1 MKKYLIAI
9 LVLIMAVS
17 APTYA
22 EDSTVFTVDPSVNN
36 GAVTVNVTYKNN
48 ALVQGGGFNI
58 IYDNTKLTLKEV
70 VQGDSMA
77 NAMCVINDK
86 LAENKIRVVWASA
99 MAMPENGTVITMKLD
114 LVSGEFVNSDIGCE
128 DFKVGNMNGQVVKTA
143 SMSVKG
149 VEGSTI
155 YSGQVTETEDK
166 KEDTPATETK
176 PEETK
181 PEESKPEDDK
191 TEDSKPEDD
200 KKPNSKPSFSGGG
213 GGTIKNDGAAVQTPE
228 TNEADETL
236 PLDKVPSEEEAALGF
251 MDVAESDWFFDSV
264 KYAKENKLMSGIS
277 ETEFAPNA
285 SVTRAMLVVV
295 LHRIEGEP
303 QTGVA
308 AFADVE
314 GGQWYAN
321 AVAWAANEGIVN
333 GVGDGKFA
341 PNADITREQ
350 IATILYKYSQKKSEV
365 EAASI
370 GIIAPDRDKISDWAV
385 EGMSWAVAE
394 KLITGKD
401 GGVLDPGGKATRAE
415 IATILMRF
423 LQK

>member
-22 EDSTVFTVDPSVNN
+22 EDSTVFTVEPSVNN

-155 YSGQVTETEDK
+155 YSGQITETENE
-166 KEDTPATETK
+166 KEDTPTTDTK

-181 PEESKPEDDK
+181 PVE
-191 TEDSKPEDD
+191 
-200 KKPNSKPSFSGGG
+200 NSKPAG
-213 GGTIKNDGAAVQTPE
+213 GGTIKNDGAAPQKPE

-251 MDVAESDWFFDSV
+251 MDVAESDWFFNSV

-303 QTGVA
+303 KTGDA
-308 AFADVE
+308 AFSDVAS
-314 GGQWYAN
+314 GQWYTN

-333 GVGDGKFA
+333 GVGNGKFA

-350 IATILYKYSQKKSEV
+350 IATILYKYSQKKNPV

>member
-1 MKKYLIAI
+1 MKKYLIA
-9 LVLIMAVS
+9 VLILIIAVS
-17 APTYA
+17 APIYA
-22 EDSTVFTVDPSVNN
+22 EDSTVFTVEPSVNN
-36 GAVTVNVTYKNN
+36 GVVTVDVTYKNN

-70 VQGDSMA
+70 VQGDAMA
-77 NAMCVINDK
+77 NTMCIINDK

-99 MAMPENGTVITMKLD
+99 VAMPENGTVITIKLD
-114 LVSGEFVNSDIGCE
+114 LVSGKFLNSDIGCE
-128 DFKVGNMNGQVVKTA
+128 NFEICNMNGQVIKTA

-155 YSGQVTETEDK
+155 YSGQVAETDDK
-166 KEDTPATETK
+166 KDETPVTNTK
-176 PEETK
+176 PEDTK
-181 PEESKPEDDK
+181 P
-191 TEDSKPEDD
+191 TVDSKPAVNEVP
-200 KKPNSKPSFSGGG
+200 K
-213 GGTIKNDGAAVQTPE
+213 TDGAGTQKPVV
-228 TNEADETL
+228 NESDETL
-236 PLDKVPSEEEAALGF
+236 PLDKVPSEEEATLGF
-251 MDVAESDWFFDSV
+251 VDVAESDWFFSSV
-264 KYAKENKLMSGIS
+264 KYAKENKLMSGVS

-303 QTGVA
+303 QTVGA
-308 AFADVE
+308 TFTDVE
-314 GGQWYAN
+314 SGQWYTN

-350 IATILYKYSQKKSEV
+350 IATILYKYSQKKDMVGETAVYFS
-365 EAASI
+365 
-370 GIIAPDRDKISDWAV
+370 APDKDKISDWAM

>member
-1 MKKYLIAI
+1 MKKYLIAVLI
-9 LVLIMAVS
+9 LIMAVS
-17 APTYA
+17 APIYA
-22 EDSTVFTVDPSVNN
+22 EDSTVFTVEPSVSN
-36 GAVTVNVTYKNN
+36 GVVTVDVNYKNN

-70 VQGDSMA
+70 VQGDAMA
-77 NAMCVINDK
+77 NTMCVINDK

-114 LVSGEFVNSDIGCE
+114 LVSGEFINSDIGCE
-128 DFKVGNMNGQVVKTA
+128 DFKVGNMNGQVIKAA

-166 KEDTPATETK
+166 KEETPEVTK
-176 PEETK
+176 PEDTK
-181 PEESKPEDDK
+181 PA
-191 TEDSKPEDD
+191 EDSKPAVNETP
-200 KKPNSKPSFSGGG
+200 KA
-213 GGTIKNDGAAVQTPE
+213 DGADNQMPE
-228 TNEADETL
+228 INETDETL

-251 MDVAESDWFFDSV
+251 VDVAESDWFFNSV
-264 KYAKENKLMSGIS
+264 KYAKENKLMSGVS

-295 LHRIEGEP
+295 LHRIEEEP
-303 QTGVA
+303 LVGGTQFT
-308 AFADVE
+308 DVE
-314 GGQWYAN
+314 SGQWYSN

-333 GVGDGKFA
+333 GVGEGKFA
-341 PNADITREQ
+341 PNSDITREQ
-350 IATILYKYSQKKSEV
+350 IATILYKYSQKKSASD
-365 EAASI
+365 AASG
-370 GIIAPDRDKISDWAV
+370 GIIAPDRDKISDWAM

-415 IATILMRF
+415 IATILMRY
-423 LQK
+423 LESVK

>member
-1 MKKYLIAI
+1 MKKYLIAVLI
-9 LVLIMAVS
+9 LIMAVS
-17 APTYA
+17 APIYA
-22 EDSTVFTVDPSVNN
+22 EDSTVFTVEPSVSN
-36 GAVTVNVTYKNN
+36 GVVTVDVNYKNN

-70 VQGDSMA
+70 VQGDAMA
-77 NAMCVINDK
+77 NTMCVINDK

-114 LVSGEFVNSDIGCE
+114 LVSGEFINSDIGCE
-128 DFKVGNMNGQVVKTA
+128 DFKVGNMNGQVIKAA

-166 KEDTPATETK
+166 KEETPEVTK
-176 PEETK
+176 PEDTK
-181 PEESKPEDDK
+181 PA
-191 TEDSKPEDD
+191 EDSKPAVNETP
-200 KKPNSKPSFSGGG
+200 KA
-213 GGTIKNDGAAVQTPE
+213 DGADNQMPE
-228 TNEADETL
+228 INETDETL

-251 MDVAESDWFFDSV
+251 VDVAESDWFFNSV
-264 KYAKENKLMSGIS
+264 KYAKENKLMSGVS

-295 LHRIEGEP
+295 LHRIEEEP
-303 QTGVA
+303 LVGGTQFT
-308 AFADVE
+308 DVE
-314 GGQWYAN
+314 SGQWYSN

-333 GVGDGKFA
+333 GVGEGKFA
-341 PNADITREQ
+341 PNSDITREQ
-350 IATILYKYSQKKSEV
+350 IATILYKYSQKKSAID
-365 EAASI
+365 AASV
-370 GIIAPDRDKISDWAV
+370 GIIAPDRDKISDWAM

-415 IATILMRF
+415 IATILMRY
-423 LQK
+423 LESVK

>member
-1 MKKYLIAI
+1 MKKYLIA
-9 LVLIMAVS
+9 VLILIIAVS
-17 APTYA
+17 APIYA
-22 EDSTVFTVDPSVNN
+22 EDSTVFTVEPSVNN
-36 GAVTVNVTYKNN
+36 GVVTVNVSYKNN

-70 VQGDSMA
+70 GQGDAMA
-77 NAMCVINDK
+77 NTMCVINDK

-99 MAMPENGTVITMKLD
+99 VAMPESGMVITMKLD
-114 LVSGEFVNSDIGCE
+114 LISGEFINSDIGCE
-128 DFKVGNMNGQVVKTA
+128 DFKVGNMNGQVIKTA
-143 SMSVKG
+143 SMSIKG

-166 KEDTPATETK
+166 KEETLDADTK
-176 PEETK
+176 PEATK
-181 PEESKPEDDK
+181 PA
-191 TEDSKPEDD
+191 EDSKPA
-200 KKPNSKPSFSGGG
+200 G
-213 GGTIKNDGAAVQTPE
+213 GGTIKPDGADTQKPDVNE
-228 TNEADETL
+228 TDETL

-251 MDVAESDWFFDSV
+251 VDIAESDWFFDSV
-264 KYAKENKLMSGIS
+264 KYAKENKLMSGVS

-303 QTGVA
+303 LVEGAQFT
-308 AFADVE
+308 DVE
-314 GGQWYAN
+314 SGQWYSN

-333 GVGDGKFA
+333 GVGEGKFA
-341 PNADITREQ
+341 PNSDITREQ
-350 IATILYKYSQKKSEV
+350 IATILYKYSQKKSAID
-365 EAASI
+365 AASV
-370 GIIAPDRDKISDWAV
+370 GIIAPDRDKISDWAM

-415 IATILMRF
+415 IATILMRY
-423 LQK
+423 LESVK

>member
-1 MKKYLIAI
+1 MNNG
-9 LVLIMAVS
+9 VV
-17 APTYA
+17 
-22 EDSTVFTVDPSVNN
+22 TVDVN
-36 GAVTVNVTYKNN
+36 YKNN

-70 VQGDSMA
+70 VQGDAMA
-77 NAMCVINDK
+77 NTMCVINDK

-114 LVSGEFVNSDIGCE
+114 LVSGEFINSDIGCE
-128 DFKVGNMNGQVVKTA
+128 DFKVGNMNGQVIKAA

-155 YSGQVTETEDK
+155 YSGHVAETEDK
-166 KEDTPATETK
+166 KEETPVVDTK
-176 PEETK
+176 PEDTK
-181 PEESKPEDDK
+181 PA
-191 TEDSKPEDD
+191 EDSKPAVNETP
-200 KKPNSKPSFSGGG
+200 KA
-213 GGTIKNDGAAVQTPE
+213 DGADNQMPE
-228 TNEADETL
+228 INETDETL

-251 MDVAESDWFFDSV
+251 VDVAESDWFFNSV
-264 KYAKENKLMSGIS
+264 KYAKENKLMSGVS

-295 LHRIEGEP
+295 LHRIEEEP
-303 QTGVA
+303 LVGGTQFT
-308 AFADVE
+308 DVE
-314 GGQWYAN
+314 SGQWYLN

-333 GVGDGKFA
+333 GVGEGKFA
-341 PNADITREQ
+341 PNSDITREQ
-350 IATILYKYSQKKSEV
+350 IATILYKYSQKKSAID
-365 EAASI
+365 AASVA
-370 GIIAPDRDKISDWAV
+370 IIAPDRNKISDWAM

-415 IATILMRF
+415 IATILMRY
-423 LQK
+423 LESVK

>member
-1 MKKYLIAI
+1 LKKYLIA
-9 LVLIMAVS
+9 VLILIIAVS
-17 APTYA
+17 APIYA
-22 EDSTVFTVDPSVNN
+22 EDSTVFTVEPSVNN
-36 GAVTVNVTYKNN
+36 GVVTVNVSYKNN

-70 VQGDSMA
+70 GQGDAMA
-77 NAMCVINDK
+77 NTMCVINDK

-99 MAMPENGTVITMKLD
+99 VAMPESGMVITMKLD
-114 LVSGEFVNSDIGCE
+114 LISGEFINSDIGCE
-128 DFKVGNMNGQVVKTA
+128 DFKVGNMNGQVIKTA
-143 SMSVKG
+143 SMSIKG

-166 KEDTPATETK
+166 KEETLDADTK
-176 PEETK
+176 PEATK
-181 PEESKPEDDK
+181 PA
-191 TEDSKPEDD
+191 EDSKPA
-200 KKPNSKPSFSGGG
+200 G
-213 GGTIKNDGAAVQTPE
+213 GGTIKPDGADTQKPDVNE
-228 TNEADETL
+228 TDETL

-251 MDVAESDWFFDSV
+251 VDIAESDWFFDSV
-264 KYAKENKLMSGIS
+264 KYAKENKLMSGVS

-303 QTGVA
+303 LVEGAQFT
-308 AFADVE
+308 DVE
-314 GGQWYAN
+314 SGQWYSN

-333 GVGDGKFA
+333 GVGEGKFA
-341 PNADITREQ
+341 PNSDITREQ
-350 IATILYKYSQKKSEV
+350 IATILYKYSQKKSAID
-365 EAASI
+365 AASV
-370 GIIAPDRDKISDWAV
+370 GIIAPDRDKISDWAM

-415 IATILMRF
+415 IATILMRY
-423 LQK
+423 LESVK